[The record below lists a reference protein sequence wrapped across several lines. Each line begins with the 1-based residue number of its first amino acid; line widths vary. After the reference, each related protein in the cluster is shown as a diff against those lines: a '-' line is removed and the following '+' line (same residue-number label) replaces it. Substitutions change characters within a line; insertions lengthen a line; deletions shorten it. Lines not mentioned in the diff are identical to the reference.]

1 MALDYEKLKKA
12 AQELQARMARGGGPS
27 MKFWKPANGK
37 NTIRILPPWTDEGP
51 MAGQFFREVH
61 QHWNVAENSG
71 PVLCPAKT
79 PHASDDKSCP
89 ICEFTEQLKSRK
101 SDVEAQD
108 LYKKLR
114 AKLAYLMSVV
124 DMGDPIYTAK
134 DISEWKK
141 ERPDSDCPFEVGD
154 PKVQCYA
161 ATSTIA
167 EQVMNI
173 VVVNEMD
180 ITDAEA
186 GYNIVLTKI
195 PNKDPFKTRYTV
207 TSELKPTRA
216 PIFGDFKL
224 PDLSKIGKVQSYA
237 DMVKL
242 LGEGPAADFAG
253 LLPAEGSQESH
264 DDSGSQVRTR
274 KGSTKAADTSWAGD
288 DAGGDLAADMRKN
301 LDA

>member
-12 AQELQARMARGGGPS
+12 AQDLQARMARGGGPS
-27 MKFWKPANGK
+27 LKFWKPAAGK
-37 NTIRILPPWTDEGP
+37 NTIRILPPWTDEGE

-61 QHWNVAENSG
+61 QHWNVAEGTG
-71 PVLCPAKT
+71 PVLCPNKT

-89 ICEFTEQLKSRK
+89 ICEFVDALKQRK
-101 SDVEAQD
+101 GDVEAQE
-108 LYKKLR
+108 LVKKLR

-124 DMGDPIYTAK
+124 DMSDQSYTAK
-134 DISEWKK
+134 DIAEWKK

-173 VVVNEMD
+173 VVANEMD

-195 PNKDPFKTRYTV
+195 PNKDPLKTRYTV
-207 TSELKPTRA
+207 TPELKPTRA
-216 PIFGDFKL
+216 PIPEDFKL
-224 PDLSKIGKVQSYA
+224 PDLSKIGKVHSYQ

-242 LGEGPAADFAG
+242 LGEGPASDFSG
-253 LLPAEGSQESH
+253 LLPANAS
-264 DDSGSQVRTR
+264 DDEPAPV
-274 KGSTKAADTSWAGD
+274 KAKASSKASKANTDWAGD
-288 DAGGDLAADMRKN
+288 DGGDDLAADMRKQ